1 MRTTTSLV
9 LTLCFFVA
17 AGCQKEEQRSAEPL
31 ASAEKPTTIDPAL
44 AKAVAAASAR
54 AAAGPAPN
62 ASGGPPASGVFPPG
76 AADREITRGSP
87 PKLTLGGSGSEPRF
101 DLGSPQPKPGWK
113 SQGVLQIVLQLDP
126 RQGGLPVDFALS
138 LDASKSSAPAVGGA
152 GAGGA
157 GVAPAPVTVT
167 AKVVGAK
174 IGVTGV
180 PRELEARFEQLK
192 GVKVSYQVGADG
204 SGSDFKSE
212 AAAVAGEGRDYVR
225 ALVDALAVV
234 TVPRP
239 REPLGVGAMWMAT
252 SREGVFGLDLVTYRL
267 VKVEEVSATNVTLS
281 VGTKRYATSA
291 DFNMD
296 GLPADAPKELLEFQS
311 KGDGRLTFAIGG
323 AFPQNGEIQ
332 SQLAAALGQGGQQKG
347 VLQVQSRI
355 GLDFRAR

>member
-9 LTLCFFVA
+9 LTVSLFVA
-17 AGCQKEEQRSAEPL
+17 AGCKKEEAPRSAEPI
-31 ASAEKPTTIDPAL
+31 ASADKASTIDPAL
-44 AKAVAAASAR
+44 AKAVAAASVHAGS
-54 AAAGPAPN
+54 GPAPN
-62 ASGGPPASGVFPPG
+62 ASGGPPPSGVFPPG
-76 AADREITRGSP
+76 AADREITKGAP
-87 PKLTLGGSGSEPRF
+87 PKLTVGGTGAEPRF
-101 DLGSPQPKPGWK
+101 ELGSPQPKPGWK
-113 SQGVLQIVLQLDP
+113 NQGVLQVVLQLDP
-126 RQGGLPVDFALS
+126 RQGGIPVDFALS
-138 LDASKSSAPAVGGA
+138 LDAAKANAPAAG

-157 GVAPAPVTVT
+157 GGTVTVT

-291 DFNMD
+291 SFNME
-296 GLPADAPKELLEFQS
+296 GLPADAPRELLEFQS
-311 KGDGRLTFAIGG
+311 KGDGRLTFAIG
-323 AFPQNGEIQ
+323 APFPQNGEVQ
-332 SQLAAALGQGGQQKG
+332 SQLGAALGQGGQQKG

-355 GLDFRAR
+355 GLDFRGR